1 MNDMWTA
8 VVTWRA
14 GGTMSVFLMGCHDP
28 DTKRFVTV
36 TKCGNGFDDKTLKQL
51 QEELKSNMTRIK
63 KVRVLTFRLA
73 ARRAW
78 RSIAGAV
85 DIYIVCPV

>member
-1 MNDMWTA
+1 
-8 VVTWRA
+8 
-14 GGTMSVFLMGCHDP
+14 MSVFLMGCHDP

-63 KVRVLTFRLA
+63 KVRACV
-73 ARRAW
+73 
-78 RSIAGAV
+78 V
-85 DIYIVCPV
+85 